1 MPRVLTSVNLQERN
15 LVMRAALAIVVCSLA
30 TVACDGSSYPTSPE
44 PANAFA
50 KVSVIT
56 PASLTVS
63 AFSCGGTQLV
73 GPDLTLFVTA
83 SQSSLFVDTV
93 TIHLVDGSNLSGES
107 ITFPRAGLDAQFG
120 STFIPFG
127 NRRSFLF
134 RPAFVCPT
142 LPARA
147 IVADVVLAD
156 EAGRRHSVS
165 TTVSLH

>member
-1 MPRVLTSVNLQERN
+1 
-15 LVMRAALAIVVCSLA
+15 MRAAFAIVVCSLA
-30 TVACDGSSYPTSPE
+30 TVACDGSSFPTSPE

-73 GPDLTLFVTA
+73 GSNLTLFVTA
-83 SQSSLFVDTV
+83 SQGNLFVDTV
-93 TIHLVDGSNLSGES
+93 TVHLVDGSNLSGES

-120 STFIPFG
+120 STFIRGG
-127 NRRSFLF
+127 NSRSFLF
-134 RPAFVCPT
+134 HPAFVCPAL
-142 LPARA
+142 LPRA

-165 TTVSLH
+165 TTVSLQ